1 MLDKK
6 KSPMLYQANPLIESR
21 KPLNTLE
28 MRLFLLAVQNIN
40 PHISAKDKYYDKDF
54 KELHL
59 TPGEVKEIFGNGA
72 YLNRLEKVCTGMA
85 EKVVTLKDEKGNF
98 AAYPVFEAIEYKPR
112 KGLYICFNN
121 RMRPFLL
128 DIYESGQG
136 YTKVSMK
143 QIFNLSSAYAMRLL
157 ELMLQYK
164 GTMKDKLITRYI
176 SLSDLRFLLDI
187 KENEY
192 HRISDL
198 RRFVLDG
205 PIREIN
211 NKTQYELSYVPQ
223 KKGRKIV
230 GFTFS
235 MDCSQILPDE
245 AITQT
250 LVLEKTPAKKEW
262 HGLSVGA
269 VNKLTTLCGSN
280 EEFKRRM
287 DYAVSLLPKRKPQNP
302 QAFLYKAIEENYL
315 QQELDMQA
323 AIQKEMKAQAAA
335 EEWKATAKERFHDAI
350 ELEDGAQEI
359 PFDTSDAMQKAMVSV
374 IKTALKRRELDITSK
389 RLLTEHGYTVARFI
403 DVYCD

>member
-1 MLDKK
+1 
-6 KSPMLYQANPLIESR
+6 
-21 KPLNTLE
+21 
-28 MRLFLLAVQNIN
+28 
-40 PHISAKDKYYDKDF
+40 
-54 KELHL
+54 
-59 TPGEVKEIFGNGA
+59 
-72 YLNRLEKVCTGMA
+72 
-85 EKVVTLKDEKGNF
+85 
-98 AAYPVFEAIEYKPR
+98 
-112 KGLYICFNN
+112 
-121 RMRPFLL
+121 
-128 DIYESGQG
+128 
-136 YTKVSMK
+136 
-143 QIFNLSSAYAMRLL
+143 
-157 ELMLQYK
+157 
-164 GTMKDKLITRYI
+164 MKDKIITRYI
-176 SLSDLRFLLDI
+176 GLSDLRFLLDI
-187 KENEY
+187 KDNEY

-230 GFTFS
+230 SFTFS

-250 LVLEKTPAKKEW
+250 FVLEKTPAKKEW

-269 VNKLTTLCGSN
+269 VNKLTTICGSN

-323 AIQKEMKAQAAA
+323 AIQKEMKAA
-335 EEWKATAKERFHDAI
+335 EKWKATAKERFQDAI
-350 ELEDGAQEI
+350 ELEEGSQEI

-403 DVYCD
+403 DIYCD

>member
-1 MLDKK
+1 MLHKRK
-6 KSPMLYQANPLIESR
+6 TPILYQSNPLIESR
-21 KPLNTLE
+21 KPLNTIE
-28 MRLFLLAVQNIN
+28 MRLFLLAVQNVN

-72 YLNRLEKVCTGMA
+72 YLSRLEKICTGMA
-85 EKVVTLKDEKGNF
+85 EKVVTVKDKNGNF
-98 AAYPVFEAIEYKPR
+98 SAYPLFEAIEYKPQE
-112 KGLYICFNN
+112 GLYICFNN

-128 DIYESGQG
+128 DIYESGRG

-164 GTMKDKLITRYI
+164 GTMKNKIITRYI
-176 SLSDLRFLLDI
+176 ELENLRFLLDI

-192 HRISDL
+192 RRVTDL
-198 RRFVLDG
+198 RRFVLNA

-211 NKTQYELSYVPQ
+211 EKTQYVISYISQ
-223 KKGRKIV
+223 KKGRRIV

-235 MDCSQILPDE
+235 MDCSHIIPDK
-245 AITQT
+245 A
-250 LVLEKTPAKKEW
+250 AKRTINLIKEEW
-262 HGLSVGA
+262 HGLSENA
-269 VNKLTTLCGSN
+269 VSKLTTICGSN

-323 AIQKEMKAQAAA
+323 AIQKEMKAA

-350 ELEDGAQEI
+350 ELENGAQEI